1 MALPGYVESLN
12 ITIIITCI
20 PMDTRREFIKK
31 AAMLAGATGIAG
43 VLPASIQ
50 RAMAIDP
57 KTGTTWLDAEHVVIL
72 MQENR
77 SFDHCYGALRGVR
90 GFRDPRAI
98 TLPNGNP
105 VWLQSNETG
114 ETYGPFHLD
123 IKGTNATW
131 MGSLPHSWAN
141 QTDARN
147 DGKYDRWLPAKHS
160 GEKEYAHMPL
170 TLGHYDRRDIPFYYA
185 LADAFTV
192 CDQNFCSALTGTTPN
207 RLHLFT
213 GTIRGG
219 QDGSVR
225 ARVRN
230 EDTDY
235 GVWASWTTFPERL
248 EDHGIDWAI
257 YQNEISLESGLEG
270 EWDEWLTNFSD
281 NPIEWFTQHNVGFS
295 PTFMQYMPLKIVAL
309 GREIDDLQKKIASA
323 TAGAAG
329 GGSTGSTV
337 AGGGSTGVAAAGLQ
351 KWQAEL
357 VEKQMHLKM
366 LEQAR
371 VRYTP
376 ENFAKLSQREK
387 NLFTKAFRT
396 NSNDPSYRELTTLEY
411 KDGDIERKL
420 QVPKGDVLHQFREDV
435 KGGKLPTVSWLVP
448 PENFSDHPGAP
459 WYGAWYV
466 SEVLDILTQ
475 NPEVWKKT
483 VFVLCYDEND
493 GYFDHVPPFVSP
505 VPDRPDTGLVSGGID
520 IKAEYVTLEQDL
532 QRATKEEARSG
543 PIGLGYRVPLVIA
556 SPWSRGGYV
565 NSQVFDHTSIL
576 QLLEKFIT
584 HRTGRKLE
592 DTNINAWRR
601 AVCGDLSS
609 VFRPYTGGKVALPVF
624 LDKDSVIEGIHKAK
638 FKQLPGGYKRS
649 SAEEIGE
656 IQEKGIR
663 PSCALPYEIYVG
675 GDMTADRTAFQVSMR
690 VGKEFFREQSAGAP
704 FTVYSHG
711 SKWATRNY
719 AVVAGDQLI
728 DRFSLDDFE
737 NGHYDLRLYGPNGF
751 FRSFAGDKNDPGVLI
766 NLFYENT
773 AAQMPSGRIELK
785 MINPDTSRSY
795 TVHIRDNAYKNPDQQ
810 RILQKINESSDKV
823 TSIFVD
829 PAKSHGW
836 YDFSVFIEGFPLFEK
851 RYAGRVETGRDGFSD
866 PAMA

>member
-1 MALPGYVESLN
+1 
-12 ITIIITCI
+12 
-20 PMDTRREFIKK
+20 MDTRREFLKK
-31 AAMLAGATGIAG
+31 AAMLAGATGLVG

-105 VWLQSNETG
+105 VWLQTNEAG
-114 ETYGPFHLD
+114 ETYGPFRLD
-123 IKGTNATW
+123 IKGTT
-131 MGSLPHSWAN
+131 N

-147 DGKYDRWLPAKHS
+147 DGRYDQWLPAKHS
-160 GEKEYAHMPL
+160 GQKEYAHMPL
-170 TLGHYDRRDIPFYYA
+170 TMGHYDRRDIPFYYA

-219 QDGSVR
+219 QDGNVR

-248 EDHGIDWAI
+248 EDHGVDWAI

-295 PTFMQYMPLKIVAL
+295 PTFMQYMPVKIEAL
-309 GREIDDLQKKIASA
+309 GREIDELQKKIAGASA
-323 TAGAAG
+323 
-329 GGSTGSTV
+329 SPD
-337 AGGGSTGVAAAGLQ
+337 LQ
-351 KWQAEL
+351 KWQTEL

-366 LEQAR
+366 LEQAK

-376 ENFAKLSQREK
+376 ENFEKLSQREK

-396 NSNDPSYRELTTLEY
+396 NTNDPSYRELTTLEY
-411 KDGDIERKL
+411 QDGDKQRQLK
-420 QVPKGDVLHQFREDV
+420 VPKGDVLHQFREDV
-435 KGGKLPTVSWLVP
+435 KGSKLPTVSWLVP

-505 VPDRPDTGLVSGGID
+505 VPDRPDTGLASKGID
-520 IKAEYVTLEQDL
+520 LMAEYVTLEQDL
-532 QRATKEEARSG
+532 QRASKEEARSG
-543 PIGLGYRVPLVIA
+543 PIGLGFRVPLVIA

-576 QLLEKFIT
+576 QMLEKFIT

-609 VFRPYTGGKVALPVF
+609 VFRPYTGGKVALPTF
-624 LDKDSVIEGIHKAK
+624 LEKDQVIEGIHKAK
-638 FKQLPGGYKRS
+638 FKELPEGYKRT
-649 SAEEIGE
+649 SAEEILE

-663 PSCALPYEIYVG
+663 PSCALPYEFDIDG
-675 GDMTADRTAFQVSMR
+675 ELTADKMDFQVSMH
-690 VGKEFFREQSAGAP
+690 VGNVFFRERSAGSP
-704 FTVYSHG
+704 FTIYSHG
-711 SKWATRNY
+711 RELKTRNY

-728 DRFSLDDFE
+728 DKIPLDEFE

-751 FRSFAGDKNDPGVLI
+751 FRSFAGDKNDPPLLI
-766 NLFYENT
+766 NLFYENS
-773 AAQMPSGRIELK
+773 AAQMPTGRIELK
-785 MINPDTSRSY
+785 MINTDYNRTY
-795 TVHIRDNAYKNPDQQ
+795 TIHLKDNAYKNPDQQ
-810 RILQKINESSDKV
+810 RILEEIKKGPDRLA
-823 TSIFVD
+823 SIFVD
-829 PAKSHGW
+829 PAGSHGW